1 MEIKTSRTF
10 QSWQNGTQDIE
21 TGEARKERSPNDSS
35 GSGTEMRLHLPLVM
49 VISCLAALCV
59 ITAVFL
65 FQQQS
70 EITDILKE
78 NVNSR
83 RASVD
88 LEECLVDLTILLKDH
103 VDDVSALHNRLEQHL
118 FRLAEVAD
126 QPMEKELSQRL
137 EQAFVAYQQTWN
149 TLRTG
154 DPDADEQQLQRS
166 IRFLETEM
174 IAPCREF
181 RLYNGRL
188 IEETT
193 NNHERIL
200 GELAW
205 GIAGMG
211 AMSAVAGVFVG
222 YGLTRGLTQSIRRLQ
237 IQIRDVTGKLGGE
250 DAVIVTEEGQF
261 SGLRADL
268 HQLTERIEDVLK
280 DLKQKELEVLRSE
293 QLAAVGHLAAGVAH
307 EIRNPLTSIK
317 MLIQAGLEDE
327 HAGGRI
333 PREDL
338 VVIESEIRRME
349 SSLKMFLDFTRPP
362 QLQRSLV
369 DLRSLLQ
376 DATGLVRGKAAR
388 QQVTIS
394 IMTSDNPLE
403 LTVDSEQIRQVLVN
417 LLLNGID
424 AQPHG
429 GTIELELHRTSL
441 GAELVVTDRGPGI
454 ASDMMPRMFQ
464 PFATNKETGLGLG
477 LVISRRIME
486 DHGGSLTVENRPE
499 GGARFRLSIPS
510 S

>member
-1 MEIKTSRTF
+1 
-10 QSWQNGTQDIE
+10 
-21 TGEARKERSPNDSS
+21 
-35 GSGTEMRLHLPLVM
+35 MRLHLPLVL
-49 VISCLAALCV
+49 VISCLTTLCV
-59 ITAVFL
+59 VTAVFL

-70 EITDILKE
+70 QITDILKE

-118 FRLAEVAD
+118 HRLAEVAD

-137 EQAFVAYQQTWN
+137 DQAFVEYQRTWT

-154 DPDADEQQLQRS
+154 DPGVDEKQLQQS
-166 IRFLETEM
+166 IRFLETQM
-174 IAPCREF
+174 IDPCREF

-205 GIAGMG
+205 GMAGMG
-211 AMSAVAGVFVG
+211 AMSAVAGIFAG

-237 IQIRDVTGKLGGE
+237 VQIRDVTGRLGGE
-250 DAVIVTEEGQF
+250 GASVVVTEEGQF

-268 HQLTERIEDVLK
+268 HQLTERIEGVLK
-280 DLKQKELEVLRSE
+280 DLKQKELEILRSE

-317 MLIQAGLEDE
+317 MLIQAALEDE
-327 HAGGRI
+327 HTGGEI

-362 QLQRSLV
+362 QLQRRSV
-369 DLRSLLQ
+369 DLRTLVQ
-376 DATGLVRGKAAR
+376 EATGLVRGKSAR
-388 QQVTIS
+388 QNVS
-394 IMTSDNPLE
+394 ITMVACDTPVN

-429 GTIELELHRTSL
+429 GAIELELRRTSD
-441 GAELVVTDRGPGI
+441 GAELTVTDHGPGI
-454 ASDMMPRMFQ
+454 ASDMMPRIFQ

-486 DHGGSLTVENRPE
+486 DHGGSLTAENRPE
-499 GGARFRLSIPS
+499 RGARFRLSIPS
-510 S
+510 H

>member
-1 MEIKTSRTF
+1 
-10 QSWQNGTQDIE
+10 
-21 TGEARKERSPNDSS
+21 
-35 GSGTEMRLHLPLVM
+35 MRLQLPLVM
-49 VISCLAALCV
+49 VISCLTALCV

-88 LEECLVDLTILLKDH
+88 LEECLVDITVLLKDH

-137 EQAFVAYQQTWN
+137 EQAFVAYQRTWN

-154 DPDADEQQLQRS
+154 NPDVDEQQLQRS
-166 IRFLETEM
+166 IRFLESEM

-205 GIAGMG
+205 GMAGMG
-211 AMSAVAGVFVG
+211 AMSAVAGIFVG

-237 IQIRDVTGKLGGE
+237 VQIRDVTGKLGGE
-250 DAVIVTEEGQF
+250 DTSVIVTEEGQF

-268 HQLTERIEDVLK
+268 HQLTERIEGVLK

-327 HAGGRI
+327 QAGGRI

-362 QLQRSLV
+362 QLQRSSV

-388 QQVTIS
+388 QHVTIN
-394 IMTSDNPLE
+394 IITSDDPLE
-403 LTVDSEQIRQVLVN
+403 LTVDREQIRQVLVN

-429 GTIELELHRTSL
+429 GSIQLELRRTSP
-441 GAELVVTDRGPGI
+441 GAELIVTDRGPGI
-454 ASDMMPRMFQ
+454 APNMMPRMFQ

-499 GGARFRLSIPS
+499 GGAQFRLSIPS